1 MTAEPEADPADIP
14 AVATAPVV
22 RTPVG
27 AAAVADL
34 DDRVAAALRH
44 ALAPN
49 TWRAYAADWRRW
61 SAWARSY
68 DTPAMPADP
77 VALARYL
84 VDQATTTRVTTL
96 TRRLSAIAKAHLL
109 AGHDDPTGAPAVR
122 GVLRGLRRDRGTTQR
137 GAPPLWTS
145 DVERILDA
153 THTVPNRTWGP
164 GHGTAEVR
172 DRALLLLAFTSALRR
187 SELAAL
193 DVADLESDPAGLVVH
208 VTRGKT
214 DQNAEG
220 ALVGIPHASRPR
232 LCAVAAIDAWRLR
245 LATLLDIDPAALTGP
260 LFRPVDRR
268 GRLGSLGASRHG
280 PDARLSADAIR
291 DVVVRRARAAGLS
304 PAHGQRFF
312 TAHSTRSGFATQAA
326 ANGASERAIM
336 DQGRWRSLQVARGYI
351 RRGSVFTDNAAGRL
365 GL

>member
-1 MTAEPEADPADIP
+1 
-14 AVATAPVV
+14 
-22 RTPVG
+22 
-27 AAAVADL
+27 
-34 DDRVAAALRH
+34 
-44 ALAPN
+44 
-49 TWRAYAADWRRW
+49 
-61 SAWARSY
+61 
-68 DTPAMPADP
+68 
-77 VALARYL
+77 
-84 VDQATTTRVTTL
+84 
-96 TRRLSAIAKAHLL
+96 
-109 AGHDDPTGAPAVR
+109 
-122 GVLRGLRRDRGTTQR
+122 
-137 GAPPLWTS
+137 
-145 DVERILDA
+145 
-153 THTVPNRTWGP
+153 
-164 GHGTAEVR
+164 VR

-193 DVADLESDPAGLVVH
+193 DVADLEADPAGLVVH

-214 DQNAEG
+214 DQNAQG

-232 LCAVAAIDAWRLR
+232 LCAVAATDAWRLR
-245 LATLLDIDPAALTGP
+245 LAALLDVDPAELGGP

-268 GRLGSLGASRHG
+268 GELGSLGASRHG
-280 PDARLSADAIR
+280 PDARLSPDAIR
-291 DVVVRRARAAGLS
+291 DVVVRRARRAGLS